1 MKTRAAVL
9 QAVGRP
15 QPYAKSRPLV
25 VEELE
30 LDPPGAGEVLVEIT
44 AAGLCHSD
52 LSVIN
57 GDRPR
62 PTPMALGHEAAGIVR
77 ELGPGV
83 SDLAPGDHVVLV
95 FVPSCGRC
103 LPCMEGRPAL
113 CEPGA
118 AANVA
123 GQLLSG
129 TRKLRR
135 AHAPGHQPVHHHMGV
150 SAFAELAVVSRNSC
164 VRVDP
169 ELPLEEAA
177 LFGCAVLTGVG
188 AVVNTARV
196 APGQTVAVVGLG
208 GVGLNAVLG
217 ARLAGARR
225 IVALDLVEDKLALA
239 RELGATDAFNA
250 GDADCAQAVRDA
262 TAGGVDVAFEMAG
275 SVKAMELAWQVTRRG
290 GTTVTAG
297 LPHPEHRF
305 PLPQVALV
313 GEERTVK
320 GSYIGSCVPIRDV
333 PRYVELYRRGRLP
346 VDRLLSERVRLDE
359 LNEAFDRLA
368 SGRTIRQVLVV

>member
-1 MKTRAAVL
+1 
-9 QAVGRP
+9 
-15 QPYAKSRPLV
+15 
-25 VEELE
+25 
-30 LDPPGAGEVLVEIT
+30 
-44 AAGLCHSD
+44 
-52 LSVIN
+52 
-57 GDRPR
+57 
-62 PTPMALGHEAAGIVR
+62 
-77 ELGPGV
+77 V

-118 AANVA
+118 AANAA

-135 AHAPGHQPVHHHMGV
+135 ADGPVHHHMGV
-150 SAFAELAVVSRNSC
+150 SAFDELAVVSRNSC
-164 VRVDP
+164 VRIDP

-196 APGQTVAVVGLG
+196 VPGQSVAVVGLG

-225 IVALDLVEDKLALA
+225 IVALELVEDKLALA
-239 RELGATDAFNA
+239 RELGATDTFDA
-250 GDADCAQAVRDA
+250 GDADCVQAVRAA
-262 TAGGVDVAFEMAG
+262 TAGGVDVALEMAG
-275 SVKAMELAWQVTRRG
+275 SVKAMELAWHVTRRG

-297 LPHPEHRF
+297 LPHPDHRF

-333 PRYVELYRRGRLP
+333 PRYVELYRQGRLP